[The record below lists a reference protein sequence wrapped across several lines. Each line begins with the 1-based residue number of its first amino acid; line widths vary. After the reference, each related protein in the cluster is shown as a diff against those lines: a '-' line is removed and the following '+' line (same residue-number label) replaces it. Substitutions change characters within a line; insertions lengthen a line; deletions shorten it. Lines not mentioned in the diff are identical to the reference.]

1 MGCALDGHR
10 ARPGAGRG
18 AGGLLLAAL
27 LSAFPCSACAAA
39 SSGRA
44 EDRGDTRE
52 PAGAAAGEP
61 VPAVAPE
68 DDAESAPDE
77 GAAESERVIGE
88 LRFVRRGEDWY
99 LVADGRRYRVL
110 PDSLSLRFHDQA
122 TPEQRRAFLD
132 ARGFEVVR
140 SNRLGVHDVEIGPG
154 HHAVEW
160 LAELTGHELV
170 ELVEVNTEGVYA
182 EE

>member
-61 VPAVAPE
+61 VPVAPE

-140 SNRLGVHDVEIGPG
+140 SNRLGIHDVEIGPG
-154 HHAVEW
+154 RHAVEW